1 MATKFSLVV
10 KEGPNP
16 GRRVEI
22 TKSTFIIGRDPASD
36 FHIQDIEISRRHARL
51 IAQSGGYTVEDL
63 GSTNGTFVN
72 DQRLRSITP
81 LQPGDALRL
90 GELVTLIFEAELGLE
105 ATPPSTQQLRAAR
118 EAHAA
123 PPPAAVLPPVAPQP
137 VAAQPVVR
145 RTASLR
151 EMEAAAPAPMA
162 EPAAPAEPAASV
174 RRRERRKGL
183 RLPLLDRRLMI
194 GCAAFFLLGL
204 CAGIAFFWYVDANYL
219 WCDVFGGVI
228 AACR

>member
-72 DQRLRSITP
+72 NERIRTITP
-81 LQPGDALRL
+81 LRPGDALRL
-90 GELVTLIFEAELGLE
+90 GELVTLIYEADLGLD

-118 EAHAA
+118 AIPPAPAPAQSAAATSQPAA
-123 PPPAAVLPPVAPQP
+123 PA
-137 VAAQPVVR
+137 R

-151 EMEAAAPAPMA
+151 DFERAAVAPPPPAAPVEPEL
-162 EPAAPAEPAASV
+162 EPAAPPV

-194 GCAAFFLLGL
+194 GCAALLLLGV
-204 CAGIAFFWYVDANYL
+204 CASIAFFWYVDANYL
-219 WCDVFGGVI
+219 WCDVFGGMI